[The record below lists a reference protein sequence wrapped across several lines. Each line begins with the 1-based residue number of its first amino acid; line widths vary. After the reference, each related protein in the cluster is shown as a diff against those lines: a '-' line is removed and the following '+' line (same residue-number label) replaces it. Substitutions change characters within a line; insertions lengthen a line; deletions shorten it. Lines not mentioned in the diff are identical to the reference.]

1 MLKWC
6 AKFALR
12 QKELE
17 QSIDY
22 NKLAA
27 RKIKK
32 ILKFCSNLLN
42 LQVAVKTI
50 SNCKWLLDPFG
61 FDLSLVWIAFSVK
74 MKLPNFEQ
82 I

>member
-1 MLKWC
+1 MICKIC
-6 AKFALR
+6 IKAKGIRTKYWL
-12 QKELE
+12 QQIGCEK
-17 QSIDY
+17 D
-22 NKLAA
+22 
-27 RKIKK
+27 KK